1 MSGHCVSSWSD
12 HMISCAIKST
22 IPADAADVDPRQY
35 TSWLGERS
43 PANSGVPATA
53 PGDVMYT
60 SSHFVISDSCIRTY
74 ICYGISYFYTSLGQN
89 YHPPVLTSPL
99 LSALLSRLLC
109 EERWIYPAMLAPL
122 LPPYLPATLLFLIK
136 EFRTTPLNGPQSPLI
151 FIFIV
156 TKFWKEVVILLSAI

>member
-60 SSHFVISDSCIRTY
+60 SSHLIIGEFCI
-74 ICYGISYFYTSLGQN
+74 CDDISY
-89 YHPPVLTSPL
+89 
-99 LSALLSRLLC
+99 SALVLV
-109 EERWIYPAMLAPL
+109 E
-122 LPPYLPATLLFLIK
+122 
-136 EFRTTPLNGPQSPLI
+136 
-151 FIFIV
+151 
-156 TKFWKEVVILLSAI
+156 